1 MKNALAILIF
11 SILSTY
17 TIFAQDFYENQWNKI
32 EEQEILGNTKT
43 ANDLVEKIAIKA
55 KIDKNEA
62 QSIKSLFYLSKFALD
77 LKEESATV
85 IVQEI
90 HNRIQDSDSIS
101 KYILYSIL
109 ADFQSQ
115 YLQKNAYRIKD
126 RTSVENDTANFQF
139 WSTEKFNSEIITNYQ
154 KSLKEKEALK
164 NTNIAD
170 YSYLLDTVDTPTIP
184 FSNTYQL
191 LASPALNY
199 AKSTNYYL
207 TKSSESFK
215 ITKKYLIPANK
226 FIAIDLDN
234 RYIYDNG
241 YHV

>member
-109 ADFQSQ
+109 DPHFQL
-115 YLQKNAYRIKD
+115 YLGYHQILN
-126 RTSVENDTANFQF
+126 Q
-139 WSTEKFNSEIITNYQ
+139 
-154 KSLKEKEALK
+154 
-164 NTNIAD
+164 
-170 YSYLLDTVDTPTIP
+170 P
-184 FSNTYQL
+184 FSNNT
-191 LASPALNY
+191 LN
-199 AKSTNYYL
+199 
-207 TKSSESFK
+207 
-215 ITKKYLIPANK
+215 
-226 FIAIDLDN
+226 
-234 RYIYDNG
+234 R
-241 YHV
+241 